1 MSDTT
6 STPHG
11 AGVIHDLAYRRY
23 EGARRAPGWRVLVIA
38 RYALI
43 TQWRQ
48 RGVRLSLLAAL
59 LFAVIAAAA
68 GGVKWGFTSMMER
81 EAQGAGDALRA
92 LLSGDGE
99 AAVWAMRMQFLPS
112 LLLVLQCGAPAISA
126 DLNAGAFQFHF
137 SRPVTVP
144 QYLAGRMISATL
156 WAAVAS
162 VSTLL
167 LLCGVRAGVSG
178 RAVEM
183 AAVFAKALLPT
194 LLRAAALGALSL
206 GVSSL
211 SRRRGIAQAAFL
223 ALVMGTM
230 IAGSI
235 LAAATDRRWLAAV
248 DLSGSTATLLGQVL
262 GDGRLHGASAMV
274 PGLSAVAWCALPLA
288 LAAWRLSRAEVV
300 RG

>member
-1 MSDTT
+1 MTNTT
-6 STPHG
+6 PTPHG

-23 EGARRAPGWRVLVIA
+23 AGARRAPAWRVLVIA

-81 EAQGAGDALRA
+81 EGAGDALRA
-92 LLSGDGE
+92 LVSGDGE

-137 SRPVTVP
+137 SRPVTVA

-194 LLRAAALGALSL
+194 VLRAAALGALSL

-211 SRRRGIAQAAFL
+211 SRQRGIAQAMFL
-223 ALVMGTM
+223 ALVIGTM
-230 IAGSI
+230 LAGSI
-235 LAAATDRRWLAAV
+235 LAAATERRWLAGL
-248 DLSGSTATLLGQVL
+248 DLSGGTAMLLGQVL
-262 GDGRLHGASAMV
+262 GDWRLHGASAMV
-274 PGLSAVAWCALPLA
+274 PGLSTLAWCALPLA
-288 LAAWRLSRAEVV
+288 LAAWRLSHAEVV

>member
-1 MSDTT
+1 MTQTT
-6 STPHG
+6 PTPHG

-23 EGARRAPGWRVLVIA
+23 EGARRAPAWRVLVIA

-81 EAQGAGDALRA
+81 EAQGAAGA

-137 SRPVTVP
+137 SRPVTVA

-211 SRRRGIAQAAFL
+211 SRRRGIAQAMFL
-223 ALVMGTM
+223 ALVIGTM
-230 IAGSI
+230 LAGSI
-235 LAAATDRRWLAAV
+235 LAAATDRRWLAGL
-248 DLSGSTATLLGQVL
+248 DLSGGTAMLLGQVL
-262 GDGRLHGASAMV
+262 GDGRLQGASAMV
-274 PGLSAVAWCALPLA
+274 PGLSTLAWCALPLA
-288 LAAWRLSRAEVV
+288 VAAWRLSRAEVV